1 MKMSLASRRT
11 ALKILG
17 AGAVLIV
24 LATTVAWSM
33 RKPSAHWISVSGS
46 FENFA
51 DESVVYIGLN
61 GKWAGSAD
69 RANQRKSTGGGV
81 VCCVPVDLNGSDA
94 QVEVR
99 LADGSSYTTP
109 ARLIQP
115 VPEVVSYAN
124 IYLLPDRKAIVWL
137 TPLMDTGAL
146 DYSFDDRLVLLR
158 KAHETGWMP
167 GYSRSR

>member
-1 MKMSLASRRT
+1 MKMTFSSRGT
-11 ALKILG
+11 ALKILV
-17 AGAVLIV
+17 ACVVLIL

-33 RKPSAHWISVSGS
+33 RKPSEHWISVAAS

-61 GKWAGSAD
+61 GKWAGNAD
-69 RANQRKSTGGGV
+69 RANQRMSTGGGV

-99 LADGSSYTTP
+99 LADGSSYTTR

-124 IYLLPDRKAIVWL
+124 VYLLPDRKVIVWL
-137 TPLMDTGAL
+137 TPLTDMGAL

-167 GYSRSR
+167 GYSRSP